1 MGEVSL
7 HANSSSAEVI
17 HYMINSRPALDLVR
31 ATLNAP
37 NVGDAEIL
45 AWLEAALE
53 SEQEP
58 LRFFAGRAGISEA
71 EIYERAAIWAGL
83 AFSQALP
90 KELPSRA
97 PITQPENLATVKSLR
112 ADLFG
117 REVLFTACGF
127 TEILRLREQLI
138 ATPSLAQRI
147 CVVPPAALR
156 AGLTDRASAMLLDEA
171 RSRLA
176 RRWPYAS
183 AHLDLGLFVRLI
195 YVVLLAML
203 VCIAI
208 ITPYYAQQ
216 ILLPLMA
223 FLLLVPAGLR
233 LAAAAASFATD
244 ASFEHTN
251 IEDADLPTYTL
262 LLPLRDEAN
271 MVRQL
276 ASAMQNLDY
285 PAEKLDIKFVV
296 ESKSVPTLHA
306 AANELSDLRFELVI
320 VPDSSPRTKPKALNF
335 ALPLARGEFIVIY
348 DAEDIPERDQLRRAA
363 QLFREQPEVDCF
375 QAELAID
382 NAGENWLTALF
393 AGEYAGLFGLILPAF
408 SRWNMPL
415 PLGGTS
421 NHFRTQSLKEAG
433 GWDAFNVT
441 EDADLGVRL
450 TRLRYKTG
458 TFTSQTFEEA
468 PVSLSAWMNQRTRWM
483 KGWMQTFI
491 VHNSRPWVFLS
502 DIGLRNFLIFQAYVG
517 GMIVSAPLHV
527 AFLSAMAIR
536 AAMGTPLGI
545 TPTDLWSTL
554 SFLILVLGYGSAFLV
569 AVLGLVRQG
578 QAHLVAFQI
587 LLPFYWVLT
596 SIAAIRALYELIV
609 RPYFWAKTPHGLT
622 GVEREDSLQSS
633 LRRK

>member
-1 MGEVSL
+1 M
-7 HANSSSAEVI
+7 NSSR
-17 HYMINSRPALDLVR
+17 HALDLVR
-31 ATLNAP
+31 AALAAP
-37 NVGDAEIL
+37 NLNEAEIL
-45 AWLEAALE
+45 IWLDSALE
-53 SEQEP
+53 SEQDP
-58 LRFFAGRAGISEA
+58 LRFFAARAGIGET
-71 EIYERAAIWAGL
+71 EIYQRAATWAGF
-83 AFSQALP
+83 AFAAALP
-90 KELPSRA
+90 KDLPSRA
-97 PITQPENLATVKSLR
+97 PISKPENLANVKSLR
-112 ADLFG
+112 ADLYG
-117 REVLFTACGF
+117 REVLFTSCGF
-127 TEILRLREQLI
+127 AEILRLKEQLQLN
-138 ATPSLAQRI
+138 PDLERRI
-147 CVVPPAALR
+147 CIVPPAALR

-171 RSRLA
+171 RLHLA

-183 AHLDLGLFVRLI
+183 AHLDLGLAVRIGFALFLALLI
-195 YVVLLAML
+195 S
-203 VCIAI
+203 IAI
-208 ITPYYAQQ
+208 FTPYYAVNFMV
-216 ILLPLMA
+216 PFMA

-233 LAAAAASFATD
+233 FAASASSFASDQST
-244 ASFEHTN
+244 APAN
-251 IEDADLPTYTL
+251 IEDVDLPVYTL

-276 ASAMQNLDY
+276 ASAMRNLDY

-306 AANELSDLRFELVI
+306 VAHELEDLRFEMVI
-320 VPDSSPRTKPKALNF
+320 VPDSAPRTKPKALNF

-348 DAEDIPERDQLRRAA
+348 DAEDIPEQDQLRRAA
-363 QLFREQPEVDCF
+363 QLFREQPDIDCF

-441 EDADLGVRL
+441 EDADLGIRL

-458 TFTSQTFEEA
+458 TFSSQTFEEA
-468 PVSLSAWMNQRTRWM
+468 PVSLSAWMNQRTRWL

-491 VHNSRPWVFLS
+491 VHNSRPLVFLS

-527 AFLSAMAIR
+527 VFLSALLLR
-536 AAMGTPLGI
+536 AAMGTPLGLL
-545 TPTDLWSTL
+545 PTDIWSTL
-554 SFLILVLGYGSAFLV
+554 SFLILILGYGSAFLV

-578 QAHLVAFQI
+578 QSHLIVFQI

-596 SIAAIRALYELIV
+596 SIAAMRALYELIV

-622 GVEREDSLQSS
+622 GVERDEGLRNL